1 MKKWAQRLLITLG
14 LGLTLAVSSG
24 TAYAATLP
32 TDPFDGIPCTD
43 KQVAKSTVC
52 QTSNK
57 GTDPLST
64 TGGVIHQ
71 VTQLVAIIAGSV
83 AVIVIVVAGISYI
96 SANGDAEKI
105 KKSKNAIIYSLVGL
119 IVIIVGQALINF
131 GIRKV

>member
-14 LGLTLAVSSG
+14 IGLTLAVSSG
-24 TAYAATLP
+24 TAYAATQP
-32 TDPFDGIPCTD
+32 TDPFGGLCTG
-43 KQVAKSTVC
+43 QAAKSTVC

-131 GIRKV
+131 VISKV